1 MIVIYW
7 DFIKINARKISEDKQ
22 VKFYITLNPGLCV
35 YFFMTS

>member
-22 VKFYITLNPGLCV
+22 VKFNITLNPGLCV